1 MPFTIGGINLL
12 PPEEKRKVYAR
23 MIPPEMLAMFN
34 LCESLFDAQ
43 GHDLLQINGE
53 EGSAVVEVAL
63 YHPHDAQDALL
74 YGQFSDTINGQIDI
88 LFYAINDPAS
98 ARFDVDRMP
107 DGRTT
112 MMGAICRNLA
122 AEEQAM
128 QAGLAPGQI
137 RRGLRLLSASLTSFR
152 EFVRSL
158 GHTMYFAEPL
168 HYHNALI
175 FEKHGFSYQQGR
187 ALIEHIHAG
196 FAPGGELINKMDL
209 STPFRRPEG
218 VNSLRLRSWAIYD
231 GILGEPF
238 TNVTMYRMLDK
249 SAEESTCGRDFCSN
263 LVW

>member
-23 MIPPEMLAMFN
+23 MIPPEMLGMFD
-34 LCESLFDAQ
+34 LAETLIDRQ
-43 GHDLLQINGE
+43 GHDLLQINAE
-53 EGSAVVEVAL
+53 EGSAVVEIAL
-63 YHPHDAQDALL
+63 YHPHDAQDPLL
-74 YGQFSDTINGQIDI
+74 YGQFTDTVNGQIDI

-98 ARFDVDRMP
+98 PRFDVDRMP
-107 DGRTT
+107 DGRST

-137 RRGLRLLSASLTSFR
+137 RRGLRLLSASLASFR

-158 GHTMYFAEPL
+158 GHDIYFAEPL
-168 HYHNALI
+168 HYHNASI
-175 FEKHGFSYQQGR
+175 FEKHGFAYQQGR
-187 ALIEHIHAG
+187 ALMEHIHEG
-196 FAPGGELINKMDL
+196 FAPGGELVKKMDL

-218 VNSLRLRSWAIYD
+218 INSLRLRSWAIYD

-238 TNVTMYRMLDK
+238 TNVIMYQMLDK
-249 SAEESTCGRDFCSN
+249 NVEESTTGHNYCSN
-263 LVW
+263 LEW